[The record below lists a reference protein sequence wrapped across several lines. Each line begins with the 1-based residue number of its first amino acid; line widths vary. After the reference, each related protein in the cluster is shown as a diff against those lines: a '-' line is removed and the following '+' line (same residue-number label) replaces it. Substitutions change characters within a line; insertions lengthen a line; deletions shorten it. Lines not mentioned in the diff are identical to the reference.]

1 MENSLETSYTIIID
15 GFTYFVHEQEKD
27 KFFVTH
33 EIPHSPVSSLLE
45 TGIFVISSN
54 KFWHVEG
61 VSEINETHRIKI
73 FQVIETLLYATAR
86 PTGEIGSNCGLY

>member
-1 MENSLETSYTIIID
+1 MGNYSETTFSIIID

-33 EIPHSPVSSLLE
+33 EIPHSPVSSVVE
-45 TGIFVISSN
+45 SGIFVLSPN

-61 VSEINETHRIKI
+61 ESDINERHKNNIL
-73 FQVIETLLYATAR
+73 QVIETVLSALKI
-86 PTGEIGSNCGLY
+86 PTGETL